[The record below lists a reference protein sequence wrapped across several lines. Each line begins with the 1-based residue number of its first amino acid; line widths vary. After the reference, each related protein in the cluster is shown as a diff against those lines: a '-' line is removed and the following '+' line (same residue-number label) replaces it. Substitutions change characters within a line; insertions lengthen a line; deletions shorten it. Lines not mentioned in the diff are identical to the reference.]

1 MDLID
6 ANELKKHA
14 LPAHRY
20 SPEMLVIGLGHLLS
34 AERHGGRLEK
44 IEDLLNDIREIV
56 SNIINQVENHQI
68 ADDLTYVEKLCSDFL
83 DDNS

>member
-14 LPAHRY
+14 LPAHKY

-34 AERHGGRLEK
+34 AKRHGGRSEK
-44 IEDLLNDIREIV
+44 IEELLNDIRGIV
-56 SNIINQVENHQI
+56 SNVINHVENHQI
-68 ADDLTYVEKLCSDFL
+68 ADDLTYVEKLCFDFL